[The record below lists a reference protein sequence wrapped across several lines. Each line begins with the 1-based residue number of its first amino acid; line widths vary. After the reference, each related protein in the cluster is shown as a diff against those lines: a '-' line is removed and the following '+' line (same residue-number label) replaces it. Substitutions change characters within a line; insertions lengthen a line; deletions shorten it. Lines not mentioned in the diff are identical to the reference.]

1 MYSYTYKAKLFIS
14 FVSSVKHGGGGGY
27 ALQRIISKK
36 IGYYVT
42 THFTQILGT
51 QKVVVLALL
60 AFLTPLSG
68 LGS

>member
-1 MYSYTYKAKLFIS
+1 MEEEAAICFAKDNF
-14 FVSSVKHGGGGGY
+14 
-27 ALQRIISKK
+27 KK

-68 LGS
+68 LES